1 MIGFIQ
7 NILNG
12 LGNILNFISLLP
24 ELFVTL
30 VRLIPEPFR
39 TPLLLFLTIYFLIFA
54 YKLAKG

>member
-1 MIGFIQ
+1 MIGLIK
-7 NILNG
+7 NILDG
-12 LGNILNFISLLP
+12 LGSILNFVSLLP
-24 ELFVTL
+24 ELFITF